1 MRTALEWE
9 RERNEINTG
18 NMWRS
23 LSSNIRVQLPGLL
36 TRDNKLSRTA
46 DTTNAREGE
55 NEMSEKEIM
64 CVYCKQ
70 PLQDLHAISGRKIDP
85 HYATK
90 DQDFGCD
97 NNPINTEE
105 GVGDHEPNLEKYYGV
120 RV

>member
-1 MRTALEWE
+1 
-9 RERNEINTG
+9 
-18 NMWRS
+18 
-23 LSSNIRVQLPGLL
+23 
-36 TRDNKLSRTA
+36 
-46 DTTNAREGE
+46 
-55 NEMSEKEIM
+55 MSEKEIM

-120 RV
+120 RARGRG